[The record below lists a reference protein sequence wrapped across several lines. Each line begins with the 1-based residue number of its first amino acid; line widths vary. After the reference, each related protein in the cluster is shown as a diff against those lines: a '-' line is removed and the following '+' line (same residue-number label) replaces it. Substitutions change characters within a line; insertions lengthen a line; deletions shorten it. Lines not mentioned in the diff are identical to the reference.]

1 MTSLK
6 QPHFHEDYHRPRAND
21 RRSPPREKKAGADK
35 ATDVTDGL
43 FFTYVRRRRL
53 VTTPRVT
60 QRCSIHGRKKE
71 EKKRE
76 KESEGP
82 RQFAGSRLKK
92 PKFRRDKASGQRDGA
107 NYIHGRRIEFSEA
120 TCSERAT
127 VFSASTFSPAI
138 AGAVATLAASGWVVR
153 VRQGAAARTLKP
165 THATTINPSLSTR
178 PPTHYHRQRCRTL
191 SSDAV
196 AVASTTISSSLPPLP
211 PRCHCQRCSANPP
224 ILYPSTAI
232 HRHHQYHHLQFSCR
246 WRAPLLLLSS
256 MPLYPPRLPRQ
267 VDTDDRYCY
276 PTPSFP
282 SSLSTFELRHP
293 LSKCSFPSLLH
304 LSFECMCK

>member
-43 FFTYVRRRRL
+43 FFTHVRRRRL

-60 QRCSIHGRKKE
+60 QRCSIHGCK
-71 EKKRE
+71 KKRRKRE
-76 KESEGP
+76 WETATVCRSLP
-82 RQFAGSRLKK
+82 PPRLKK
-92 PKFRRDKASGQRDGA
+92 PKFRRDEASGQRGGA
-107 NYIHGRRIEFSEA
+107 NYIRSRRIEFSEA
-120 TCSERAT
+120 TCKRTRDRIFREHVFAGDCGSRRDAGSVGVSRPCATGSGRANT
-127 VFSASTFSPAI
+127 ETNSRHHHQPSIHPST
-138 AGAVATLAASGWVVR
+138 
-153 VRQGAAARTLKP
+153 
-165 THATTINPSLSTR
+165 
-178 PPTHYHRQRCRTL
+178 THYHRQRCRTL

-196 AVASTTISSSLPPLP
+196 ASTTISSSLPPLLLP
-211 PRCHCQRCSANPP
+211 HCHCQRCSANPP

-246 WRAPLLLLSS
+246 WRASLPPPVFDAATPHDSGTAGRYWRPLLLSN
-256 MPLYPPRLPRQ
+256 PL
-267 VDTDDRYCY
+267 V
-276 PTPSFP
+276 SFFSIHLRTSP
-282 SSLSTFELRHP
+282 SSIQV
-293 LSKCSFPSLLH
+293 FPSLLH